1 MKKIYFGKI
10 DQIDTFLAILAKKK
24 EKEQEGK
31 LESEMKVR
39 ILLPNV

>member
-1 MKKIYFGKI
+1 MLNKIEKTI
-10 DQIDTFLAILAKKK
+10 AILAKKK